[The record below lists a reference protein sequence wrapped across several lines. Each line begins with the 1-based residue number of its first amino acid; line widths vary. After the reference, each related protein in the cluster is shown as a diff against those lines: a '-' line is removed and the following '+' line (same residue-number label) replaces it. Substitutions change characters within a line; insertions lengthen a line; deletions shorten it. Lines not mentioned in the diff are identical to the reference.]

1 MDRDMKFHIYNMEH
15 RPMCWD
21 DKALE
26 FDFAEDAHDFLR
38 DVDKEMAEEAVVVKD
53 ILFYDGGY
61 INATDLR
68 IVDGELVKMEERYMT
83 WEQAAIFCYNTF
95 GTFVDWEERY
105 FICPECQEP
114 ILEEDWDEHDFTICP
129 VCEIVFKELD

>member
-1 MDRDMKFHIYNMEH
+1 MERDMKWHIYNMEH
-15 RPMCWD
+15 EPLCWD

-38 DVDKEMAEEAVVVKD
+38 DVDELMILESAIVVQD

-68 IVDGELVKMEERYMT
+68 IQFDDETGEEILMKMEER
-83 WEQAAIFCYNTF
+83 
-95 GTFVDWEERY
+95 
-105 FICPECQEP
+105 
-114 ILEEDWDEHDFTICP
+114 
-129 VCEIVFKELD
+129 

>member
-15 RPMCWD
+15 QPMCWD
-21 DKALE
+21 DQALE

-38 DVDKEMAEEAVVVKD
+38 DVDKEMAKEAVVVKN

-68 IVDGELVKMEERYMT
+68 IVDGELVKMEGR
-83 WEQAAIFCYNTF
+83 
-95 GTFVDWEERY
+95 
-105 FICPECQEP
+105 
-114 ILEEDWDEHDFTICP
+114 
-129 VCEIVFKELD
+129 

>member
-1 MDRDMKFHIYNMEH
+1 MERDMKWHIYNMEH
-15 RPMCWD
+15 EPLCWD

-38 DVDKEMAEEAVVVKD
+38 DVDELMILEDAIVVQD

-68 IVDGELVKMEERYMT
+68 IQFDDETGEEMLVKMEER
-83 WEQAAIFCYNTF
+83 
-95 GTFVDWEERY
+95 
-105 FICPECQEP
+105 
-114 ILEEDWDEHDFTICP
+114 
-129 VCEIVFKELD
+129 

>member
-15 RPMCWD
+15 QPMCWD

-38 DVDKEMAEEAVVVKD
+38 EVDEEMVKEAVVVKD

-68 IVDGELVKMEERYMT
+68 IVDGELVKMEGR
-83 WEQAAIFCYNTF
+83 
-95 GTFVDWEERY
+95 
-105 FICPECQEP
+105 
-114 ILEEDWDEHDFTICP
+114 
-129 VCEIVFKELD
+129 